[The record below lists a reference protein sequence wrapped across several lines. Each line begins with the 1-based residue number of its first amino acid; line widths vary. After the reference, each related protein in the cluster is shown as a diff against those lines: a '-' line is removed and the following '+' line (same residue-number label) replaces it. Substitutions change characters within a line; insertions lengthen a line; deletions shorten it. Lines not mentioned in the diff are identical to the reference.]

1 MSQVTIG
8 PGGALRGEVTVPSD
22 KSIAHR
28 ALLLGAVADGLTRVQ
43 RCALGADNRSTL
55 DLVRRLGVV
64 VRQVDDEVRIA
75 GGGWDGLRPP
85 TEPLDCG
92 NSGTTMRLGAGLL
105 AGRPFAATLIGDDS
119 LSRRPMGRVIEPL
132 RMMGADI
139 RGATGERPPLHVHG
153 GPLRGI
159 TYRLPVASAQV
170 KSAILIAGLQAEGPT
185 TVIEPQPTRDHTER
199 LLRQFGA
206 SVRIDAESSGGTGSG
221 KRITVQGQQRLQGT
235 LVVLPGDFSS
245 AAFLLVAALLVE
257 GSDLVVRDVG
267 LNPTRTA
274 LLDVLRQMGADLE
287 IGEVGRSDEPEPR
300 GWIRARHSAL
310 RGVEVDPALIPR
322 LIDEVPL
329 LCVAAACAEGMT
341 RVTGAREL
349 RVKESDRIAVM
360 AVQLRSRGVGVVE
373 LPDGLEIRGNGGGTA
388 PGRLPL
394 RGGGA
399 ESKGDH
405 RIAMAFAV
413 AGLVAEGGISIDGAE
428 AVEVSFPGF
437 WDHLRRW
444 PRGR

>member
-1 MSQVTIG
+1 
-8 PGGALRGEVTVPSD
+8 
-22 KSIAHR
+22 
-28 ALLLGAVADGLTRVQ
+28 
-43 RCALGADNRSTL
+43 
-55 DLVRRLGVV
+55 
-64 VRQVDDEVRIA
+64 VDDEVRIA

-85 TEPLDCG
+85 AEPLDCG

-139 RGATGERPPLHVHG
+139 RGTTGDRPPLQVRG

-170 KSAILIAGLQAEGPT
+170 KSAILIAGLQADGPT

-206 SVRIDAESSGGTGSG
+206 SVRIDPEGSGRAGAG
-221 KRITVQGQQRLQGT
+221 KRITIQGRQRLQGT
-235 LVVLPGDFSS
+235 PVVLPGDFSS

-274 LLDVLRQMGADLE
+274 LLDVLREMGADLE
-287 IGEVGRSDEPEPR
+287 AGEVGHSDGREPL

-310 RGVEVDPALIPR
+310 RGVDVDPALVPR

-329 LCVAAACAEGMT
+329 LCVAAACAEGIT
-341 RVTGAREL
+341 RVTGAGEL

-360 AVQLRSRGVGVVE
+360 AAQLQSRGVQVTE

-388 PGRLPL
+388 AGRLPL
-394 RGGGA
+394 RGGSA
-399 ESKGDH
+399 ESQGDH
-405 RIAMAFAV
+405 RIAMALAV
-413 AGLVAEGGISIDGAE
+413 AGLVADGGIRIDGAE
-428 AVEVSFPGF
+428 AAEVSFPGF

-444 PRGR
+444 LRGR